1 MPEAAR
7 EGDQSTHGGLIASGE
22 PTVIIHGQKAARVG
36 DDHKCP
42 AADGSK
48 PHDGGPILRG
58 SGTVIIKGAAAARV
72 GDPAACKGTPDS
84 IAKGEPT
91 VIIGD

>member
-7 EGDQSTHGGLIASGE
+7 KGDASKHGGLITSGE

-48 PHDGGPILRG
+48 PHEGGPILKG
-58 SGTVIIKGAAAARV
+58 SGTVIITGAGAARV
-72 GDPAACKGTPDS
+72 GDPATCKGTPDS
-84 IAKGEPT
+84 IAKGERT
-91 VIIGD
+91 VIIGG